1 MTLEIY
7 FILNYNLNGDSMF
20 HNDWDEV
27 LKDEIN
33 KEYFKELLKN
43 VNVLYEKKVIFPP
56 KEDVF
61 NAFRLSYKDVKVVIL
76 GQDPYHGIGEA
87 HGFAFSTLNTKLP
100 PSLKNIYKE
109 LYDDLGIQ
117 KDYSNGNLFPWV
129 KQGVMLLNT
138 GLTVEKDKPNSHKDL
153 GWHTFTDAVIQK
165 LNEREDPIVFILWG
179 NNARAKK
186 QYITNKRHLVI
197 ESAHPS
203 PFSARNGFFGSKPFS
218 KTNEFLEKNGK
229 SKIRW

>member
-1 MTLEIY
+1 
-7 FILNYNLNGDSMF
+7 MF

-27 LKDEIN
+27 LRDELQ
-33 KEYFKELLKN
+33 KEYLKELFSN
-43 VNVLYEKKVIFPP
+43 VSRLYEEKIIYPP
-56 KEDVF
+56 KKDVF
-61 NAFRLSYKDVKVVIL
+61 NAFRLSYKDIKVVIL
-76 GQDPYHGIGEA
+76 GQDPYHGEGEA
-87 HGFAFSTLNTKLP
+87 HGFAFSCLKNPIP

-109 LYDDLGIQ
+109 LYDDLGIE
-117 KDYSNGNLFPWV
+117 KNMLDGNLLPWV

-153 GWHTFTDAVIQK
+153 GWQKFTDSVIKK
-165 LNEREDPIVFILWG
+165 LNEREKPIVFILWG

-186 QYITNKRHLVI
+186 QFITNPQHLVI

-218 KTNEFLEKNGK
+218 KTNNFLKKNGM
-229 SKIRW
+229 SQINW

>member
-1 MTLEIY
+1 
-7 FILNYNLNGDSMF
+7 MF

-43 VNVLYEKKVIFPP
+43 VNVLYQEKVIFPP
-56 KEDVF
+56 KKDVF

>member
-1 MTLEIY
+1 
-7 FILNYNLNGDSMF
+7 MF

-27 LKDEIN
+27 LKDELH
-33 KEYFKELLKN
+33 KEYFKNLLN
-43 VNVLYEKKVIFPP
+43 IVNDLYKEKTIYPP
-56 KEDVF
+56 KKDVF

-76 GQDPYHGIGEA
+76 GQDPYHGVGEA
-87 HGFAFSTLNTKLP
+87 HGFAFSCLKTPIP

-109 LYDDLGIQ
+109 LYDDLGIE
-117 KDYSNGNLFPWV
+117 KDMLDGNLFPWV
-129 KQGVMLLNT
+129 KQGVMLLNA

-153 GWHTFTDAVIQK
+153 DWHIFTDEVIRK
-165 LNEREDPIVFILWG
+165 LNEREKPVVFILWG

-186 QYITNKRHLVI
+186 SLITNSRHLVI

-218 KTNEFLEKNGK
+218 KTNNFLIKNNINPIK
-229 SKIRW
+229 W

>member
-1 MTLEIY
+1 
-7 FILNYNLNGDSMF
+7 MF
-20 HNDWDEV
+20 HNDWDEI

-43 VNVLYEKKVIFPP
+43 VNILYEEKVIFPP

>member
-1 MTLEIY
+1 MLQ
-7 FILNYNLNGDSMF
+7 F
-20 HNDWDEV
+20 HNDWDEI
-27 LKDEIN
+27 LYEEISKD
-33 KEYFKELLKN
+33 YFKNILNE
-43 VNVLYEKKVIFPP
+43 VNKLYEEKTIYPP
-56 KEDVF
+56 KKDVF

-76 GQDPYHGIGEA
+76 GQDPYHGEGEA
-87 HGFAFSTLNTKLP
+87 HGYAFSCLKTPIP

-117 KDYSNGNLFPWV
+117 KDMLDGNLMPWV
-129 KQGVMLLNT
+129 RQGVMLLNT

-153 GWHTFTDAVIQK
+153 GWNTFTDEVIRK
-165 LNEREDPIVFILWG
+165 LNERDKPVVFILWG

-186 QYITNKRHLVI
+186 DLITNSNHLVI

-218 KTNEFLEKNGK
+218 KTNNFLIKNG
-229 SKIRW
+229 INPINW

>member
-1 MTLEIY
+1 
-7 FILNYNLNGDSMF
+7 MF

-27 LKDEIN
+27 LKDELQ
-33 KEYFKELLKN
+33 KDYFKKLLN
-43 VNVLYEKKVIFPP
+43 IVNDLYKEKTIYPP
-56 KEDVF
+56 KKDVF

-76 GQDPYHGIGEA
+76 GQDPYHGDGEA
-87 HGFAFSTLNTKLP
+87 HGFAFSCLKTPIP

-109 LYDDLGIQ
+109 LFDDLGIE
-117 KDYSNGNLFPWV
+117 KDMLDGNLFPWV

-138 GLTVEKDKPNSHKDL
+138 GLTVEKDKPNSHKNLD
-153 GWHTFTDAVIQK
+153 WHLFTDEVIRK
-165 LNEREDPIVFILWG
+165 LNERDKPVVFILWG

-186 QYITNKRHLVI
+186 DLITNNKHLVI

-218 KTNEFLEKNGK
+218 KTNSFLKENG
-229 SKIRW
+229 ITPINW

>member
-1 MTLEIY
+1 
-7 FILNYNLNGDSMF
+7 MF

-27 LKDEIN
+27 LKDELQ
-33 KEYFKELLKN
+33 KDYFKNLLN
-43 VNVLYEKKVIFPP
+43 IVNDLYKEKTIYPP
-56 KEDVF
+56 KKDVF

-76 GQDPYHGIGEA
+76 GQDPYHGDGEA
-87 HGFAFSTLNTKLP
+87 HGFAFSCLKTPIP

-109 LYDDLGIQ
+109 LYDDLGIE
-117 KDYSNGNLFPWV
+117 KDMLDGNLFPWV

-138 GLTVEKDKPNSHKDL
+138 GLTVEKDKPNSHKNLD
-153 GWHTFTDAVIQK
+153 WHLFTDEVIRK
-165 LNEREDPIVFILWG
+165 LNERNKPVVFILWG

-186 QYITNKRHLVI
+186 DLITNEKHLVI

-218 KTNEFLEKNGK
+218 KTNDFLIKNNITPIK
-229 SKIRW
+229 W